1 MFEDALLIDAA
12 GRPTMQHHQA
22 FSRDWDRIKEWS
34 DNIYMPY
41 TVTPIGSR
49 LKPASDMYSAAVGKI
64 DVTRFCYGIP
74 VSVGECSPEAGNILV
89 LTTIRGNG
97 RHALGRGAAAN
108 TAVGET
114 FVADCSRTDYFVE
127 FDEDHLQLNL
137 TVPHQLVADHAQQWY
152 GAVPDDLLWR
162 HKCTIGGRGS
172 SWLALMDYVVRAIAE
187 SPDAMSSERLGARV
201 QELITAQLLDE
212 WATQAGLQLGA
223 DVAPPNRHTCDRRRS
238 TSIPSRARCRR
249 RPRSP
254 LRWVSVSGRSLRD
267 FDGTET
273 PRRGNDCARVGWR
286 GYAANCCVPMGE
298 PSPKSQTPGATSI
311 WACLQPPTG
320 NGSESCL
327 PRRGTHSEGS
337 CLNGHDDRFTHS
349 MNCNDPLFRVGAF
362 CKD

>member
-137 TVPHQLVADHAQQWY
+137 TVPHQLVADHARQWY
-152 GAVPDDLLWR
+152 GSVPDDRLWR

-187 SPDAMSSERLGARV
+187 SPEAMSSERLGARV
-201 QELITAQLLDE
+201 QELIAAQLLDE
-212 WATQAGLQLGA
+212 WATQAGLQLGV
-223 DVAPPNRHTCDRRRS
+223 DVAFAEPAYVRSAEEYIDTFARSVPTASEIAAAVGVSVRALTAGFRRYRD
-238 TSIPSRARCRR
+238 TTPGQRLRARRLEGVR
-249 RPRSP
+249 GELLRSDG
-254 LRWVSVSGRSLRD
+254 RTVSEIANAWGYVNLGMFAATYRKRFGELPS
-267 FDGTET
+267 ET
-273 PRRGNDCARVGWR
+273 RNR
-286 GYAANCCVPMGE
+286 
-298 PSPKSQTPGATSI
+298 
-311 WACLQPPTG
+311 L
-320 NGSESCL
+320 
-327 PRRGTHSEGS
+327 
-337 CLNGHDDRFTHS
+337 
-349 MNCNDPLFRVGAF
+349 
-362 CKD
+362 

>member
-97 RHALGRGAAAN
+97 RHALGGGTAVN

-127 FDEDHLQLNL
+127 FDQDHLQLNL
-137 TVPHQLVADHAQQWY
+137 TVPHQLVADHAMQWF
-152 GAVPDDLLWR
+152 GSVPDDRLWR

-187 SPDAMSSERLGARV
+187 SPEAMSSERLGARV
-201 QELITAQLLDE
+201 QELIAAQLLDE
-212 WATQAGLQLGA
+212 WATQAGLQLGV
-223 DVAPPNRHTCDRRRS
+223 DVASAEPAYVRSAEEYIDTFARSVPTASEIAAAVGVSVRALTAGFRRYRD
-238 TSIPSRARCRR
+238 TTPGQRLRARRLEGVR
-249 RPRSP
+249 GELLRSDG
-254 LRWVSVSGRSLRD
+254 RTVSEIANAWGYVNLGMFAATYRKRFGELPS
-267 FDGTET
+267 ET
-273 PRRGNDCARVGWR
+273 RTR
-286 GYAANCCVPMGE
+286 
-298 PSPKSQTPGATSI
+298 
-311 WACLQPPTG
+311 L
-320 NGSESCL
+320 
-327 PRRGTHSEGS
+327 
-337 CLNGHDDRFTHS
+337 
-349 MNCNDPLFRVGAF
+349 
-362 CKD
+362 